1 MFFELC
7 HSYGRECFFCHKK
20 NCDKPAKSVQGGF
33 KVVAIHLFCQILH
46 FDTDF
51 VINTNFDL
59 QNISRTSSFQGCY
72 DALKAEIDSYST
84 PVIGVGIT
92 ILVIEVGIAVIS
104 PSVHQSVRLSQAS
117 LQFFILCFII
127 VIFNEHYMNIK
138 RYTIMFHEFAV
149 SYDLIFI
156 R

>member
-7 HSYGRECFFCHKK
+7 HSYGRECFFYHKK

-33 KVVAIHLFCQILH
+33 KAVAIHLFCQILH

-51 VINTNFDL
+51 VININFDS

-104 PSVHQSVRLSQAS
+104 PSVCKTVPG
-117 LQFFILCFII
+117 
-127 VIFNEHYMNIK
+127 
-138 RYTIMFHEFAV
+138 
-149 SYDLIFI
+149 IFI
-156 R
+156 VFHFMFYYCYIQRTLHEYKALYNNVS